1 MYIGAYLC
9 MCKQASTSGSGKPV
23 STSSVDD
30 LDLPN
35 PPATLSLSQQQEYV
49 QLTRKLAL
57 HEKKKLTA
65 KGNVS
70 KPSSGTSTPP
80 TSKTS
85 VPSAPLNKTIEKEMD
100 EKIKVVECQKKIA
113 DLTCKRNATK
123 ALEDQE
129 QLRITSLTGE
139 LVDCVCEI
147 TRHEQS
153 MEQVQQQ
160 LATLQK
166 QLEVGFYLA
175 LRMCEEEYWIWCP
188 AEHLT
193 SYLLL

>member
-1 MYIGAYLC
+1 MYIVLVH
-9 MCKQASTSGSGKPV
+9 KQASTSGNGKTV

-65 KGNVS
+65 KGNSS
-70 KPSSGTSTPP
+70 KPSSGTSTPTP
-80 TSKTS
+80 TSNNGNNGTS
-85 VPSAPLNKTIEKEMD
+85 TPTPTSNNGPTPTSNKASVSLPNAPSRSE
-100 EKIKVVECQKKIA
+100 EKIKVIECQKKLA
-113 DLTCKRNATK
+113 DLTCSRNAK
-123 ALEDQE
+123 KVLEEEE
-129 QLRITSLTGE
+129 QLRITALTGE
-139 LVDCVCEI
+139 LVDCVSEI

-166 QLEVGFYLA
+166 ELEVGF
-175 LRMCEEEYWIWCP
+175 
-188 AEHLT
+188 
-193 SYLLL
+193 